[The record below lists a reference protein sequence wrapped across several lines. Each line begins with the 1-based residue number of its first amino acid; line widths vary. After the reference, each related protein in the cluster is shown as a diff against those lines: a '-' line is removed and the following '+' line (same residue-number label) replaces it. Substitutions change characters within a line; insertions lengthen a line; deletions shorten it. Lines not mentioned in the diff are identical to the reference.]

1 MNALARLRARLRRTD
16 IAPIGTRLDLRLGDV
31 HVNGVP
37 RPGTPGFSPSSA
49 LVGLDGLADLFAEI
63 RRLLFDET
71 VTAWTPVHLPAV
83 TPDARPVLAEFL
95 RHLETEIPSHKWAL
109 LWRLGDL
116 LHYYGFDR

>member
-1 MNALARLRARLRRTD
+1 MSILTRLRARLRRAD
-16 IAPIGTRLDLRLGDV
+16 VAPIGTRLDWTIGNVPVDSLRRSD
-31 HVNGVP
+31 
-37 RPGTPGFSPSSA
+37 A
-49 LVGLDGLADLFAEI
+49 AAELVGLDGLAEVFAEI